1 MWKACVSV
9 IFLIVAIFCL
19 GFPKQMQGMA
29 IKYYQQNPEWMKLQS
44 IAIWLSSAS
53 YIWMV
58 RVIGVLSLI
67 VFVMAMKTLFF
78 TK

>member
-1 MWKACVSV
+1 MWKACASI
-9 IFLIVAIFCL
+9 IFFMVAVFCL
-19 GFPKQMQGMA
+19 GFPKQIQGMA

-44 IAIWLSSAS
+44 IAEWLNSAS

-58 RVIGVLSLI
+58 RAVGVLSLI
-67 VFVMAMKTLFF
+67 IFIMAIKTLFF